1 MPKLALPKGRLQP
14 ATAAC
19 LERAGWGLQDYEP
32 GSRSY
37 RPAAAFPGLQVKV
50 FQEKDIPVQVAV
62 GNYDLGVCGED
73 WVEELLARYP
83 QSPVVKV
90 KELGYGEGQL
100 YLASSRFSPWSSV
113 ADLKGSGTALR
124 LAGEYP
130 HLAGRAAMRLRLRR
144 FRVFPVW
151 GAVEVYPPED
161 ADLVVV
167 RSPSPAHLAER
178 GLVPL
183 LPLGSTAACLI
194 ANQDSWQNKDM
205 ARAVSSLLAAL
216 PPGDGTPPEP
226 VAASPDWLSL
236 FGGQWL
242 RLALPDGHQK
252 EPAVGFLR
260 RVGLEV
266 AGYEA
271 GKSRPDLG
279 MEGVAAKVIRPQ
291 DMPLQVAC
299 GNFDLAITGLDWL
312 RDHLYQF
319 PSSPV
324 EPLLELGFGWVRV
337 VAVVSGQVP
346 ASSPAEL
353 RTLLE
358 KGGLPSLRVATEYV
372 NIADKFAR
380 DHHLGRY
387 RIIPTWGAT
396 EAFLPEDADLLIE
409 NTQTGQ
415 TLARHGLKIIHV
427 LFESTACVIG
437 SREVSPPHRE
447 QRDALVERLARAVG

>member
-1 MPKLALPKGRLQP
+1 MLKLALPKGRLQP
-14 ATAAC
+14 ATGAY
-19 LERAGWGLQDYEP
+19 LEKAGWGLTDYEL

-37 RPAAAFPGLQVKV
+37 RPTANFPGAEVKV
-50 FQEKDIPVQVAV
+50 FQEKDIPVQVAI
-62 GNYDLGVCGED
+62 GNYDLGVCGTD

-83 QSPVVKV
+83 QSPLVKV
-90 KELGYGEGQL
+90 KELGYGQGHL
-100 YLASSRFSPWSSV
+100 YLASSRLSPWGSV
-113 ADLKGSGTALR
+113 ADLRGNGTPLR

-130 HLAGRAAMRLRLRR
+130 HLAGRAAMRLRLKR
-144 FRVFPVW
+144 FRVYPLW
-151 GAVEVYPPED
+151 GAVEVYPPES
-161 ADLVVV
+161 ADLVTAHAA
-167 RSPSPAHLAER
+167 SPTQLEER

-183 LPLGSTAACLI
+183 LPLCLTTACLI
-194 ANQDSWQNKDM
+194 ANQDSWQDKGM
-205 ARAVSSLLAAL
+205 AGAISSLLA
-216 PPGDGTPPEP
+216 TPPQGDAAPEP
-226 VAASPDWLSL
+226 PAVSLDWLSR
-236 FGGQWL
+236 FDGDWL

-252 EPAVGFLR
+252 EPAVDFLR
-260 RVGLEV
+260 RAGLEV
-266 AGYEA
+266 VGYA
-271 GKSRPDLG
+271 SGKGRPDMG
-279 MEGVAAKVIRPQ
+279 VEGLAAKVIRPQ

-299 GNFDLAITGLDWL
+299 GNFDLAITGQDWL

-346 ASSPAEL
+346 VSSPAEL
-353 RTLLE
+353 RGLLE
-358 KGGLPSLRVATEYV
+358 KGQMTGLRVATEYV
-372 NIADKFAR
+372 NIADRFAR

-415 TLARHGLKIIHV
+415 TLARHGLKIIDV

-437 SREVSPPHRE
+437 SRDIAPQLRE
-447 QRDALVERLARAVG
+447 QRDALLQRLAGAVG

>member
-1 MPKLALPKGRLQP
+1 MLKLALPKGRLQ
-14 ATAAC
+14 ADLSAC
-19 LERAGWGLQDYEP
+19 LERTGWGLQDYGP
-32 GSRSY
+32 DSRSY
-37 RPAAAFPGLQVKV
+37 RPTAAFPGIQVKV

-73 WVEELLARYP
+73 WVEEVLARYP
-83 QSPVVKV
+83 QSPLVKV
-90 KELGYGEGQL
+90 KELGYGAGWL
-100 YLASSRFSPWSSV
+100 YLASSRFCPWSSV
-113 ADLKGSGTALR
+113 ADLRGNGTALR
-124 LAGEYP
+124 LVAEYP
-130 HLAGRAAMRLRLRR
+130 HLAGQAAMRLRLKH
-144 FRVFPVW
+144 FKVFPVW

-161 ADLVVV
+161 ADLVVA
-167 RSPSPAHLAER
+167 RSPSPSHLAAR

-183 LPLGSTAACLI
+183 LPLCPTTACLI
-194 ANQDSWQNKDM
+194 ANQDSWQSKDM
-205 ARAVSSLLAAL
+205 AGVITSLLTAFPLRDSA
-216 PPGDGTPPEP
+216 PPEP

-252 EPAVGFLR
+252 EPTVTFLR
-260 RVGLEV
+260 RAGLEV
-266 AGYEA
+266 AGYQA
-271 GKSRPDLG
+271 GKGRPDLG
-279 MEGVAAKVIRPQ
+279 VEGVAAKVIRPQ

-312 RDHLYQF
+312 RDHQYQF

-346 ASSPAEL
+346 VSSPAEL
-353 RTLLE
+353 RGLVE
-358 KGGLPSLRVATEYV
+358 KGEMRSLRVATEYV

-427 LFESTACVIG
+427 LFESTAGIIG
-437 SREVSPPHRE
+437 SRDIPPERRE
-447 QRDALVERLARAVG
+447 QRDALLERLAGAVG

>member
-1 MPKLALPKGRLQP
+1 MLKLALPKGRLQP
-14 ATAAC
+14 ATAAYM
-19 LERAGWGLQDYEP
+19 EKAGWGLSDYEL

-37 RPAAAFPGLQVKV
+37 RPTAAFPGVEVKV
-50 FQEKDIPVQVAV
+50 FQEKDIPVQVAI
-62 GNYDLGVCGED
+62 GNYDLGVCGLD

-83 QSPVVKV
+83 QSPLVKV
-90 KELGYGEGQL
+90 KELGYGQGHL
-100 YLASSRFSPWSSV
+100 YLASSRLSPWGSV
-113 ADLKGSGTALR
+113 ADLKGNGAPLR

-130 HLAGRAAMRLRLRR
+130 HLAGWAAMRLRLKR
-144 FRVFPVW
+144 FRVFPLW

-167 RSPSPAHLAER
+167 HAASPAQLEER

-183 LPLGSTAACLI
+183 LPLCPTTACLI
-194 ANQDSWQNKDM
+194 ANQDSWQDKGM
-205 ARAVSSLLAAL
+205 AGAVSSLLV
-216 PPGDGTPPEP
+216 TPPQGDAAPEP
-226 VAASPDWLSL
+226 PAASPDWLSL
-236 FGGQWL
+236 FGGDWL

-252 EPAVGFLR
+252 EPAVDFLR
-260 RVGLEV
+260 RAGLEV
-266 AGYEA
+266 VGYA
-271 GKSRPDLG
+271 SGKGRPDLG
-279 MEGVAAKVIRPQ
+279 VEGLAAKVIRPQ

-299 GNFDLAITGLDWL
+299 GNFNLAITGQDWL

-324 EPLLELGFGWVRV
+324 ESLLELGFGWVRV

-346 ASSPAEL
+346 VSSPAEL
-353 RTLLE
+353 R
-358 KGGLPSLRVATEYV
+358 GLQEQGRMRGLRVATEYV

-415 TLARHGLKIIHV
+415 TLARHGLKIIDV
-427 LFESTACVIG
+427 LFESTACIIG
-437 SREVSPPHRE
+437 SRDIAPQRRK
-447 QRDALVERLARAVG
+447 QRDDLLQRLAGAVG